1 MKGGKKSP
9 SSSTYLRGNSYSNR
23 ELPKKS
29 GGHHKPSED
38 LYGDDKDEN
47 QDQRLNNARI
57 RALENMKNHEGVY
70 IEYLENLSGKK
81 EAREEELRREK
92 EKIDDL
98 IEKNSKVV
106 LKLVGSYFE
115 ELKEQ
120 WLNNYHQ
127 VIQDKMIGGIS
138 TKIKKIRQKLSKI
151 RKISESFVSG
161 NYEEDLLNYGLE
173 KDLTETQSRL
183 DESLEE
189 IEMVDKTH
197 LSNVFLLFK
206 RFRSH

>member
-1 MKGGKKSP
+1 MKGSKKSP

-23 ELPKKS
+23 ELPKRS
-29 GGHHKPSED
+29 GGQQKPAEEF
-38 LYGDDKDEN
+38 YGEEKDEDN
-47 QDQRLNNARI
+47 DQRLNNARI

-92 EKIDDL
+92 DKIDDL

-138 TKIKKIRQKLSKI
+138 SKIKKIRQKLSKI

-173 KDLTETQSRL
+173 KDLGETQSRL

-197 LSNVFLLFK
+197 LSNVILLFK
-206 RFRSH
+206 RCRFL